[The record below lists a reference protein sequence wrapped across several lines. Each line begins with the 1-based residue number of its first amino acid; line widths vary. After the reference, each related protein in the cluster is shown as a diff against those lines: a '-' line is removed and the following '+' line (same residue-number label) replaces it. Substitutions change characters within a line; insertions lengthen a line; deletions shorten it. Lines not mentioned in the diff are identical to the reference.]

1 MDTDNYSYYDEEYP
15 LTELN
20 DDYYF
25 DDDDEDWPVDEYLDE
40 FEEYK

>member
-1 MDTDNYSYYDEEYP
+1 MDTDNYCYYDEEYP

-25 DDDDEDWPVDEYLDE
+25 DDDEDWPVDEYLDE

>member
-25 DDDDEDWPVDEYLDE
+25 DDDEDWPVDEYLDE